1 MRCGNNDRPEPFIIH
16 PDDPDQIPEKSSK
29 NIFKKNKKKI
39 WWNKILVID
48 LYSKQF
54 HNKPGDRDY

>member
-29 NIFKKNKKKI
+29 NIFKKNKKKFGGI
-39 WWNKILVID
+39 KYL
-48 LYSKQF
+48 L
-54 HNKPGDRDY
+54 